1 MQGFFGALGFADV
14 DHQAAQHWL
23 VAVFDQADNVTY
35 PQAAAISGDD
45 PVINTVI
52 TVGTSF
58 PIAIGLGAGQVSGM
72 DDVAPEAWNQPM
84 GAGIA
89 KQVFGM
95 GRHIAVGE
103 VADACFPGDGG
114 QALHQAAIVVLAA
127 SQFLLKGDPT
137 GNFRAEPAID
147 PNDDRQHCTQ
157 QQHRWQ
163 AVREQVS
170 PEGAVIGEAADPVLL
185 DRISFG

>member
-1 MQGFFGALGFADV
+1 
-14 DHQAAQHWL
+14 
-23 VAVFDQADNVTY
+23 
-35 PQAAAISGDD
+35 
-45 PVINTVI
+45 
-52 TVGTSF
+52 
-58 PIAIGLGAGQVSGM
+58 
-72 DDVAPEAWNQPM
+72 
-84 GAGIA
+84 
-89 KQVFGM
+89 M

-147 PNDDRQHCTQ
+147 PNDDRQHRTQ

-170 PEGAVIGEAADPVLL
+170 PEGAVIGEATDPVLL